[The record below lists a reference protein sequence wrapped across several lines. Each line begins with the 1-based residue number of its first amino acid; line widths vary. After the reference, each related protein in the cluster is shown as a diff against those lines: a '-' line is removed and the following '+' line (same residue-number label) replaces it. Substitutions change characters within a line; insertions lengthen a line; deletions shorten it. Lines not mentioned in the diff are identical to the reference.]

1 MTELVRSPLRV
12 LHLYRPRLPGAR
24 AQSIQ
29 VLGTCHGLAQLG
41 CEVTLLADPPRDH
54 MPVDELPTVEEVL
67 DWYDLPPVAGLDLK
81 LCPTSIPAA
90 ESFWF
95 RKHALIW
102 LWGALTQHAER
113 SVILARS
120 KRYVDEYLVLPFG
133 PPVVLEAHEVDS
145 RLVSARGEDARPW
158 LKLEQ
163 RVLREVD
170 GVVANCAGTLSLLE
184 EVHGSLLPQNRRAV
198 HNATNPRRVRDHL
211 PGAGVVVG
219 YAGSLRGFKGIETL
233 LLAAT
238 MLPPGVTLELLGGT
252 EEERASLGL
261 LPENVRVLGELPY
274 REVPDRIARWHAG
287 IIALDDNLFGARLCN
302 PLKLFDYRAVGLP
315 LVAADLPSLREVVDA
330 DSCVFYNPG
339 QPRDLARA
347 ITEALRPERRRGHR
361 WRHLRSWRTRAEEI
375 LPVLEAA
382 LR

>member
-1 MTELVRSPLRV
+1 MSALVRSPLRV
-12 LHLYRPRLPGAR
+12 LHLYRPRLPAAR

-54 MPVDELPTVEEVL
+54 MPVDELPSVEQVL
-67 DWYDLPPVAGLDLK
+67 EWYDLPPVQGLDLK

-102 LWGALTQHAER
+102 LWGALTQHADR

-145 RLVSARGEDARPW
+145 RLARARGDSETAW
-158 LKLEQ
+158 LKLER
-163 RVLREVD
+163 RVLGEVD
-170 GVVANCAGTLSLLE
+170 GLVTNCGGTLSLLE
-184 EVHGSLLPQNRRAV
+184 EVHGPLLPANRRVV

-211 PGAGVVVG
+211 PGAEVVVG
-219 YAGSLRGFKGIETL
+219 YAGSLRGFKGIDTL
-233 LLAAT
+233 LLAAG
-238 MLPPGVTLELLGGT
+238 MLPEGVTLELLGGT
-252 EEERASLGL
+252 AEERAALGL
-261 LPENVRVLGELPY
+261 LPDNVRVAGELPY

-287 IIALDDNLFGARLCN
+287 VIALDDNLFGAKLCN
-302 PLKLFDYRAVGLP
+302 PLKLFDYRAAGLP
-315 LVAADLPSLREVVDA
+315 LVAADLPSLREVLSEDC
-330 DSCVFYNPG
+330 CVFYEAG
-339 QPRDLARA
+339 DPRDLARA
-347 ITEALRPERRRGHR
+347 ITKAVQPELRRAHR
-361 WRHLRSWRTRAEEI
+361 WRHLRSWRTRAEEL
-375 LPVLEAA
+375 LPVLEAV
-382 LR
+382 LS